1 MKAVLVP
8 FVRVFGSL
16 WLSVTLLMLVGLLT
30 WLGTLEQVNTGLF
43 EVQKKYFESFY
54 LIQDV
59 GPFSIPL
66 PGAHLVLCL
75 LFVNLVTGGLVMI
88 RKDWS
93 KAGIMIAHCGILF
106 LLRGAGLEGPFN
118 FVAPNPVRQLEF
130 ARALGKFLCRPAIV
144 PAPAFALRLVLG
156 EFGAVSLFSQ
166 NARPAN
172 LLEAGFTFGF
182 PDLGSALQDIL
193 PQFSKATP

>member
-16 WLSVTLLMLVGLLT
+16 WLSVTLLMFVGLLT

-106 LLRGAGLEGPFN
+106 LLLSGFIKLYFSEDGHVTLFENERTDFFQSYYRWEIAITRDAGGGQ
-118 FVAPNPVRQLEF
+118 VQEF
-130 ARALGKFLCRPAIV
+130 TVPQEALPPARV
-144 PAPAFALRLVLG
+144 PSR
-156 EFGAVSLFSQ
+156 S
-166 NARPAN
+166 R
-172 LLEAGFTFGF
+172 
-182 PDLGSALQDIL
+182 
-193 PQFSKATP
+193 